1 MTADKT
7 LLKRN
12 KILFVVF
19 YPLLLIAACNIGYY
33 IAMVLIWVM
42 QKVGVLDAF
51 FSFMDFM
58 LLK

>member
-1 MTADKT
+1 MITDKT

-12 KILFVVF
+12 KILFILF
-19 YPLLLIAACNIGYY
+19 YPLIFIAACNLGYY
-33 IAMVLIWVM
+33 IAKVLIWVM

-51 FSFMDFM
+51 FAFMDFI